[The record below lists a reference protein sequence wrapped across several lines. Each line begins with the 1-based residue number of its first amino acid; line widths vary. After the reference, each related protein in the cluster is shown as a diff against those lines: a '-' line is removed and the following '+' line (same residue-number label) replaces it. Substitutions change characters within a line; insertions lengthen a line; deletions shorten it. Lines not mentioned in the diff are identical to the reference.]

1 MPIVAVNGGGNTPNG
16 GAPFEA
22 DGPYLLTRV
31 EHTAREFLGDG
42 NTLNF
47 SRGGSEVGPIHPSLL
62 GLHIDTEAGG
72 SRLFVGNLS
81 LDSGE
86 PQRGTDSFQILSA
99 GRDAWGLAVG
109 SPGELPVA
117 VDAGRHTTLG
127 GDWDMTL

>member
-1 MPIVAVNGGGNTPNG
+1 M
-16 GAPFEA
+16 
-22 DGPYLLTRV
+22 
-31 EHTAREFLGDG
+31 
-42 NTLNF
+42 
-47 SRGGSEVGPIHPSLL
+47 
-62 GLHIDTEAGG
+62 
-72 SRLFVGNLS
+72 FVGNLS